1 MRRVL
6 LGLLAGAIAGIGLRL
21 TWRPFMPARCA
32 YSENLDCT
40 FTMIPTLPWF
50 LLGWMVVAGVVLHR
64 TQRESPDVRDT
75 IKIGSALWALLTVLA
90 WLAEVLPTVEIVLP
104 VVAYAVAGAV
114 TGRVRPDERNE
125 T

>member
-21 TWRPFMPARCA
+21 TWRPLMPAKCA
-32 YSENLDCT
+32 YRESLECT
-40 FTMIPTLPWF
+40 FTMIPTLPWY
-50 LLGWMVVAGVVLHR
+50 LLGWMAVAGVILHR
-64 TQRESPDVRDT
+64 TQRKSTDVRDT
-75 IKIGSALWALLTVLA
+75 IKIGCALWALLIVLA
-90 WLAEVLPTVEIVLP
+90 WLTEVLPQVEIVLP

-114 TGRVRPDERNE
+114 TGRVRPDERSE